1 MPEAQ
6 ETLKESTTPMVELDT
21 SGNAVDVE
29 FEDPKANTK
38 EVETKEKNNPAI
50 KNEIININI
59 VLSIFFHQL

>member
-6 ETLKESTTPMVELDT
+6 ETLKESTPMVELDT

-38 EVETKEKNNPAI
+38 EVETKEEHK
-50 KNEIININI
+50 
-59 VLSIFFHQL
+59 

>member
-38 EVETKEKNNPAI
+38 EVETKEEHKEKP
-50 KNEIININI
+50 KVE
-59 VLSIFFHQL
+59 VK